1 MTVSSEDLVN
11 ILLRDGPTNMRNF
24 VCTTKEALVANMLNI
39 TLLIF
44 EDNKVRPR
52 GNDLPCVTFFR
63 IIVQTNLKNA
73 VL

>member
-24 VCTTKEALVANMLNI
+24 VCTRKRWLLMLNI